1 MPDPRKIAASG
12 RHALLRLP
20 ACLAMVMALGWG
32 LRAAPAWS
40 EPRGVSAGRFE
51 SWFEAT
57 VAATPAE
64 VFKVMAEPARW
75 WSPKHTWSGDAAN
88 LHLDAVA
95 GGCWC
100 EVWGD
105 GNSVQ
110 HARVLKVLPGRM
122 LLLQGGLGPL
132 QELPVV
138 GVLKLETRLE
148 GGQTRLH
155 MSYQVAGPTEL
166 ALDQWAP
173 VVDGVIGEQFTRL
186 RASVDASAGR

>member
-1 MPDPRKIAASG
+1 MPDPRKIAEPC
-12 RHALLRLP
+12 HAARALRP
-20 ACLAMVMALGWG
+20 ACLATAMSLLWG
-32 LRAAPAWS
+32 LCAAPAWS
-40 EPRGVSAGRFE
+40 ETRAVSAGRFE

-64 VFKVMAEPARW
+64 VFKAMIEPPRW

-100 EVWGD
+100 ETWGD

-122 LLLQGGLGPL
+122 LLLQGSLGPL
-132 QELPVV
+132 QELPVT
-138 GVLKLETRLE
+138 GVLKLETRIE

-155 MSYQVAGPTEL
+155 MSYQVAGPAEL

-186 RASVDASAGR
+186 RAIVDSGAGR